1 MELALPLLFVRLVIG
16 LAFAAHGAQ
25 KLFGWFGGYGL
36 AGTGGFFETIGFH
49 PGRVFAAAAGFSEFA
64 GGLLIA
70 FGLFGPVGPMFVI
83 AAMLV
88 AVVTVH
94 LRNGF
99 FAASNGVELPLLYL
113 LIALIYAFG
122 GYGVLSLDA
131 AFGLAPVWTSGIIW
145 GVVALGFVGGL
156 LNLAV
161 RRKVPAVPPAAP
173 ETLDPAV

>member
-25 KLFGWFGGYGL
+25 KLFGWFGGYGI
-36 AGTGGFFETIGFH
+36 AGTGGFFETLGFH
-49 PGRVFAAAAGFSEFA
+49 PGRVFAAAAGFSEFV

-70 FGLFGPVGPMFVI
+70 AGLFGPVGPMFVI

-113 LIALIYAFG
+113 LIALVYAFA
-122 GYGVLSLDA
+122 GYGALSLDG
-131 AFGLAPVWTSGIIW
+131 AFGLAPVWTSAIIW
-145 GVVALGFVGGL
+145 GVVILGFVGGA

-161 RRKVPAVPPAAP
+161 RRKSPAAPPAAP